1 MMHSGSTTIG
11 RGCSQPIHIHQWIR
25 RLQFWE
31 QQPLWLLQQKQYLS
45 ERNEEASQMVGDPSP
60 SSILT
65 QHEKEPKSLDA
76 NSAESPSKHLAAV
89 QVWITPA
96 SEQLISTHFQLFS
109 AVVTISSS
117 NTRLKISFNIHPP
130 APVFFSF
137 SIKSLFFP

>member
-1 MMHSGSTTIG
+1 
-11 RGCSQPIHIHQWIR
+11 
-25 RLQFWE
+25 
-31 QQPLWLLQQKQYLS
+31 
-45 ERNEEASQMVGDPSP
+45 MVGDPSP

-65 QHEKEPKSLDA
+65 QDEKEPKSLDA

-96 SEQLISTHFQLFS
+96 SEKLISTHFQLFS

-137 SIKSLFFP
+137 SIKSLFFSLNKSGCVDKRKGKQQGKPKHYGC

>member
-1 MMHSGSTTIG
+1 
-11 RGCSQPIHIHQWIR
+11 
-25 RLQFWE
+25 
-31 QQPLWLLQQKQYLS
+31 
-45 ERNEEASQMVGDPSP
+45 MVGDPSP